1 MKISPECSDCHWAL
15 NSMWKTN
22 LCVFAGYNGSG
33 KGSFIKH
40 ALRVRYRFDVLDR
53 VYLAD
58 FPDEFIEYA
67 VGKMKIIFPYSD
79 HCADSFKGPQSSAWN
94 ELEQDVIKSMYSMYL
109 SMKTKKV
116 AYIVCPENGLHPVGQ
131 TEIGKI
137 ASEMAHLGGKIIIK
151 THSCHLMYGMRI
163 FAKENKSKIGV
174 CKIFWVKPPLDITE
188 IDIDSDGCL
197 SSYPD
202 GFLDQFTNNAFIL
215 F

>member
-1 MKISPECSDCHWAL
+1 
-15 NSMWKTN
+15 MWVNYQEHSAMNCAN

-33 KGSFIKH
+33 KGGFI
-40 ALRVRYRFDVLDR
+40 DN
-53 VYLAD
+53 YLSTKNKNLLLGHLFLEN

-67 VGKMKIIFPYSD
+67 VKRMNIIFPYENHCSD
-79 HCADSFKGPQSSAWN
+79 DFKERLSCEWN
-94 ELEQDVIKSMYSMYL
+94 ELEQNVIKSMYSMYL

-163 FAKENKSKIGV
+163 FVKENKSKIGV

-202 GFLDQFTNNAFIL
+202 GLLDQFINNAFIL